1 MVLGLVL
8 IAGTAGLAAFR
19 PLRRGGHG
27 TYRERPRRAADQ
39 TAAVGGRRDTED
51 SPALTVRIEPRAG
64 ATMTTIEER
73 VP

>member
-1 MVLGLVL
+1 V
-8 IAGTAGLAAFR
+8 
-19 PLRRGGHG
+19 
-27 TYRERPRRAADQ
+27 
-39 TAAVGGRRDTED
+39 AVRDTGD